1 MIKRIVQY
9 WNESTT
15 FGRIVLAMCVVPALI
30 LGVFDYVWVKPM
42 DMCDKLE
49 QWRYETF
56 WILKRDK
63 ENYERRNS
71 NKS

>member
-30 LGVFDYVWVKPM
+30 LGVFDYVWVKTM

>member
-15 FGRIVLAMCVVPALI
+15 FGKIVLVMCIVPALI
-30 LGVFDYVWVKPM
+30 LGMFDYVWVKIM
-42 DMCDKLE
+42 DIGNKFE
-49 QWRYETF
+49 RWRYETF